1 MPSSNVEKLYS
12 ILDALEKAGKDKKEI
27 KAIRKLIDSGN
38 LSESL
43 ARIRK
48 LNSSSGN
55 FTTAEK
61 NEKTAKGPKGAK
73 TAKSNKESEKA
84 DTAQSSKKDRKNEKL
99 SPSET
104 SKSTK
109 SSEESEKSDTSET
122 SKSTRGRRK
131 IKKVVV
137 PEDMDDEL
145 EGDVEEDSGELDDG
159 EFDEDGYG
167 DEYYRDADYG
177 EDDFDDGYGESDSE
191 NWDDSEDNDFEGAK
205 NMYRQDEDDNY
216 DGDDDDD
223 VDSSKAEGDGED
235 GADETSKS
243 EDEDNDDDDDYEED
257 FDDDEDKDF
266 FGDEKVKP
274 KYKEEVK
281 KVESPYPEKLRD
293 EGLEKAYVGL
303 LLNNPKLI
311 VKYYILFNECY
322 FDDQSM
328 LNIYKSILFTE
339 GGNYT
344 PEIAKKGFNF
354 SVDNNETFKQKQM
367 LKFEIGMKKYN
378 PEKVYNE
385 LKKLCVLRKSYLE
398 EPRKEIQDQIVNIRD
413 YELYDQMSADE
424 VKAAVV
430 QVSEI
435 QKFKQAV
442 LSEGLTDFLEKGENN
457 LTNGLELPFPI
468 LSSVFKGIRKGE
480 TMAFAMP
487 SNAGKS
493 RFTIDIASYT
503 AFVHKKKVLVIS
515 NEMSEEKMRLCLI
528 TTVLNNPEIQKL
540 HGQKL
545 SKTEGELLEF
555 KFRPDKDAKVKVD
568 EDGFVLQEEKETR
581 QEFVE
586 RLKKISSEFT
596 KTIAVTDWVNSQ
608 MNNSIYFINITDHTN
623 DELKKVIMN
632 FYYKEKIEYVF
643 YDTLKTDTANIGNG
657 EEIKRTATIL
667 SNLAQNFNMFI
678 CSTLQ
683 LTESTTLPINLTIN
697 DLAVSRTV
705 KEVLD
710 TLCLIKQ
717 IMREDLNKY
726 EYSLNEVDT
735 KFFELEK
742 FKDPDVRYYACV
754 VDKNRAG
761 AKPKVLFRLNLAYNI
776 WNELGYLRLKTEE

>member
-43 ARIRK
+43 DRIRK
-48 LNSSSGN
+48 LNSPSG
-55 FTTAEK
+55 TSTKGEK
-61 NEKTAKGPKGAK
+61 NEKTAKGSKGDK
-73 TAKSNKESEKA
+73 TTKSANGAKSNKESEKT
-84 DTAQSSKKDRKNEKL
+84 DTAQSSKRGRK
-99 SPSET
+99 
-104 SKSTK
+104 
-109 SSEESEKSDTSET
+109 SEKSDTSET

-131 IKKVVV
+131 IKKAVV
-137 PEDMDDEL
+137 PEDKDDEL

-159 EFDEDGYG
+159 EFDEDGMYG

-385 LKKLCVLRKSYLE
+385 LRKLCVLRKSYLE

-413 YELYDQMSADE
+413 YELYDHMSADE

-761 AKPKVLFRLNLAYNI
+761 AKPKVLFRLNLAYNM